1 MNHKLL
7 REIPKVDELLKNDT
21 LERLGSRIPG
31 QIITQ
36 AGRQT
41 LEELRKEILSGAVEE
56 MPSVDDLCG
65 RAAALAARNDQP
77 SLRPVINGT
86 GIILHTNL
94 GRACISD
101 RAAAAAQ
108 AVAQSYSTLESAA
121 HF

>member
-36 AGRQT
+36 AVRQT

-56 MPSVDDLCG
+56 MPSTSALCG

-108 AVAQSYSTLESAA
+108 AVAQS
-121 HF
+121 